1 MRARGMV
8 RLTQSPRRR
17 GLAQLVVRSAL
28 LGRSEGC
35 MVWFGIVL
43 RGLSTAADQN
53 EPDEPGT
60 NKRKGRGL
68 RHGNGRISI
77 DVERQQNTCCRR
89 GPRRPASGANCMQS

>member
-1 MRARGMV
+1 
-8 RLTQSPRRR
+8 
-17 GLAQLVVRSAL
+17 
-28 LGRSEGC
+28 

-77 DVERQQNTCCRR
+77 DVERQQNT
-89 GPRRPASGANCMQS
+89 